1 MATTSDGGAPGQ
13 APTAGERLPLTASQ
27 TVGPYLAIGL
37 TWEHGDEAVD
47 PGRPDAVRI
56 CGVLLDGAGDPV
68 PDGMVET
75 WQAHPD
81 GRFHHPD
88 DPRGAERAPEGFRG
102 FARSQTGPDGGW
114 SVLTLLPGAVPGPG
128 GTSQAPH
135 LDVSVFARG
144 MLDRVVT
151 RIYFSEHAD
160 VAAPGGHAD
169 DPVLQAVPAAR
180 RHTLV
185 AQQVDG
191 GYRLDI
197 RLQGENETVFF
208 DI

>member
-1 MATTSDGGAPGQ
+1 MPTTSDGRPG
-13 APTAGERLPLTASQ
+13 LTASQ

-37 TWEHGDEAVD
+37 TWEHGEEAVD
-47 PGRPDAVRI
+47 PGTPGAVTVSGTLYDGE
-56 CGVLLDGAGDPV
+56 GVPI
-68 PDGMVET
+68 PDGMVEI

-88 DPRGAERAPEGFRG
+88 DPRGVAEAPPGFRG
-102 FARSQTGPDGGW
+102 FARAQTVDGGRW
-114 SVLTLLPGAVPGPG
+114 SVLTLVPGAVPGPD
-128 GTSQAPH
+128 GTTQAPH

-144 MLDRVVT
+144 LLDRVVT
-151 RIYFSEHAD
+151 RVYFPEHAG
-160 VAAPGGHAD
+160 VAGPGGHAED
-169 DPVLQAVPAAR
+169 RVLAAVPEHR

-191 GYRLDI
+191 GYRFDI